1 METQNTEKTSRREAL
16 KKAGKTAAIIAPVI
30 LSFNVNEVKARVSFL
45 PPPPPFR

>member
-1 METQNTEKTSRREAL
+1 MDPNTPEKPSRREAL
-16 KKAGKTAAIIAPVI
+16 KKAGKTAAFIAPVI